1 MMKTTLIRAF
11 ALAGALL
18 SGFAYAS
25 EMWCGEQLVT
35 QGMTQEQVKAI
46 CHEPT
51 STEKYGTVWV
61 YDQGPDQF
69 LKVIT
74 FVNGEVEFINDRSR
88 EVGPD

>member
-1 MMKTTLIRAF
+1 MKMLLTTL
-11 ALAGALL
+11 LTAGALL
-18 SGFAYAS
+18 FSVSAS
-25 EMWCGEQLVT
+25 ADEMWCGEQLVT